1 MADPNAVRA
10 LRDLLGRNDLV
21 SHLVDVCMAISLTR
35 SDDPTPHQVLR
46 DAISSFAFSET
57 EWVGVVRPHLR
68 SLLDTPADV
77 DDEWMNASGYWGRSD
92 RLTPADPDDPYAYLD
107 CTCDGEEGC
116 SYCSA
121 TPADRQEDKT

>member
-68 SLLDTPADV
+68 SLLDTPADNAPRTG
-77 DDEWMNASGYWGRSD
+77 DDTKRPCLACD
-92 RLTPADPDDPYAYLD
+92 RDDGPAEP
-107 CTCDGEEGC
+107 CTCGEDV
-116 SYCSA
+116 
-121 TPADRQEDKT
+121 T